1 MAGARKSQ
9 LMVAALVFTTREKD
23 YGGIHLG
30 VSAAGAPTLS
40 QLFAS
45 LAHAPPGRERRL
57 AIDHDVAA
65 LARQIFPRGRFS
77 PLTLLRVHL
86 ADHVQI
92 SVEDGAGLVALTASA
107 AQVVGERVAAAHTTR
122 GDSCIVGDPR
132 SWTDRLWI
140 WPL

>member
-1 MAGARKSQ
+1 MAGAHKSQ
-9 LMVAALVFTTREKD
+9 FMVAALVFTTREKD

-30 VSAAGAPTLS
+30 VSAADAPALS
-40 QLFAS
+40 QLLES

-57 AIDHDVAA
+57 AVGHDVTA
-65 LARQIFPRGRFS
+65 LAGRIFPRGRFS
-77 PLTLLRVHL
+77 PLTSLRVHL

-92 SVEDGAGLVALTASA
+92 SIEDGAGLVALTASA
-107 AQVVGERVAAAHTTR
+107 VQVVAQRATAVHTSG

-132 SWTDRLWI
+132 VWTDRLWI